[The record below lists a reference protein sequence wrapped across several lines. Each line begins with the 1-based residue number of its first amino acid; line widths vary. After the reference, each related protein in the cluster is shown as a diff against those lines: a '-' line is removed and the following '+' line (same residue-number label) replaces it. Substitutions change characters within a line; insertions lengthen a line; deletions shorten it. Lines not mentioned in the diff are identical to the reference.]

1 MEMRAKHIMREGVY
15 TGPDTSVK
23 DVAHKIISTG
33 LPGLPVVNSRME
45 VMGIV
50 TEFNVLG
57 AMREGFDL
65 ETITATRIMNMEP
78 ITADI
83 TTSANDLIQMMLL
96 NNFTL
101 IPIVSNNRYAGVVS
115 RHIIMDAMLSP
126 FYANFTARERKGP
139 FVCK

>member
-1 MEMRAKHIMREGVY
+1 MEMRAKHIMREGVFVRPE
-15 TGPDTSVK
+15 TAVK

-33 LPGLPVVNSRME
+33 LPGLPVINDTME

-65 ETITATRIMNMEP
+65 EAITATRIMTTDP

-83 TTSANDLIQMMLL
+83 ATSANDLIQMMLL

-101 IPIVSNNRYAGVVS
+101 IPIVANNKYVGVVS
-115 RHIIMDAMLSP
+115 RHIIMDTMLSP